1 MTPEQELQRA
11 GEAKQVLGASVF
23 IEACVEIE
31 KQLAEARRKVPIR
44 DVEGQSR
51 LILMEQLWMNL
62 TGFLEQLVQTGRM
75 VELQLEQER
84 QKKGWLADRIA
95 MFRTSGRN
103 SI

>member
-1 MTPEQELQRA
+1 
-11 GEAKQVLGASVF
+11 
-23 IEACVEIE
+23 
-31 KQLAEARRKVPIR
+31 
-44 DVEGQSR
+44 
-51 LILMEQLWMNL
+51 
-62 TGFLEQLVQTGRM
+62 VQTGRM